1 MLCFLPGTNEACG
14 AYSSL
19 HSSLPHCCVQICC
32 SFRLL
37 ALFFCKYVLS
47 SFTPLAFTKEL
58 GILSCMI
65 LVFCSTSSPFGLH
78 YASLHRCPAH
88 PCTMLILHTKQL
100 GWLSHIFQKDFR
112 SFSDHL
118 VPPLAFHV
126 VQAMQEAHPNISK
139 PSQCCESWH
148 SWRKMRLQ
156 LLRFWLGFFVWGR
169 LPGLSAQPFADPLLP
184 SSRSGRM
191 GRLYG
196 EQMSTCLDC
205 P

>member
-100 GWLSHIFQKDFR
+100 GWLSHHFPKRFQVFFGSFGTTLSFPCCSSNAR
-112 SFSDHL
+112 SPSKHI
-118 VPPLAFHV
+118 
-126 VQAMQEAHPNISK
+126 QTIS
-139 PSQCCESWH
+139 
-148 SWRKMRLQ
+148 ML
-156 LLRFWLGFFVWGR
+156 
-169 LPGLSAQPFADPLLP
+169 
-184 SSRSGRM
+184 
-191 GRLYG
+191 
-196 EQMSTCLDC
+196 
-205 P
+205 